1 MDLNKFLF
9 NIVSKGLNIQ
19 SVFDIGAHIGLW
31 SMNLRNNVLH
41 SSNFFLF
48 EGNPKYEQDL
58 KRTSLPYIITVLSNP
73 GRGEVEFF
81 NGTNTGDSY
90 YKETTAIY
98 DQMGSVR
105 VPTHT
110 LDDIIEHFNL
120 PIPQLIKLDTQGAEL
135 DILRGA
141 EKHIMGKTELLLTE
155 MPIVEYNRGAPKF
168 SEYIDYMRSFD
179 YIPIDVFQIHRAEET
194 LLQVD
199 LMFMLRSAK
208 YKFLGENNVIRV

>member
-9 NIVSKGLNIQ
+9 DITSRGLNIQ
-19 SVFDIGAHIGLW
+19 TVYDVGAHVGSW
-31 SMNLRNNVLH
+31 SLNLRYNLLH
-41 SSNFFLF
+41 NANFFLF
-48 EGNPKYEQDL
+48 EGNPEYEQNL
-58 KRTSLPYIITVLSNP
+58 KETSLPYLITVLSNP

-90 YKETTAIY
+90 YKETTSIY
-98 DQMGSVR
+98 DQMGSIR
-105 VPTHT
+105 VPTRT
-110 LDDIIEHFNL
+110 LDDIIDHYNL
-120 PIPQLIKLDTQGAEL
+120 PIPQFIKLDTQGAEL

-141 EKHIMGKTELLLTE
+141 QKHIMGKTELLLTE
-155 MPIVEYNRGAPKF
+155 MPIVEYNKGAPKF

-179 YIPIDVFQIHRAEET
+179 YTPIDVFQVHRAEET

-199 LMFMLRSAK
+199 VMFMLRSAK

>member
-1 MDLNKFLF
+1 
-9 NIVSKGLNIQ
+9 
-19 SVFDIGAHIGLW
+19 
-31 SMNLRNNVLH
+31 
-41 SSNFFLF
+41 
-48 EGNPKYEQDL
+48 
-58 KRTSLPYIITVLSNP
+58 
-73 GRGEVEFF
+73 
-81 NGTNTGDSY
+81 
-90 YKETTAIY
+90 
-98 DQMGSVR
+98 
-105 VPTHT
+105 
-110 LDDIIEHFNL
+110 
-120 PIPQLIKLDTQGAEL
+120 LDTQGAEL